1 MASDASFNTITNT
14 DANFPYMVPSRR
26 CEPIIQTAILNF
38 HDKTIPNPLSSKFST
53 SFKEDQVFGILSLNI
68 RDEIPA
74 AKELEIKFMV
84 DCSASMTE
92 RVDKLTKM
100 EHVIHTIKN
109 MVTIFHKLT
118 ETNVK
123 LRIDSF
129 DNNIYTNVNTG
140 TKNVCESDL
149 DELLEQVSQI
159 TPQGATNIELALR
172 NNRPRTKVK
181 EEQALDSVNP
191 DKIHLLLTDGCI
203 TSGSTNIDYLKTL
216 INHDYTNYFI
226 GYGLDHDSQLL
237 AALAATG
244 QHNEYRFVD
253 ALEKAG
259 LVYGEIIHDILYKA
273 LEDVVLDAENCE
285 MYDYVTN
292 TWTTHLEIGHL
303 SSDQKKTY
311 QIRAPDPKTALIWIS
326 ARSLHKTRAHQII
339 SNNVVFQTHASTVTE
354 KCDLSDYILRQKTQE
369 LLYKVKTFI
378 NKRQEDKNQDIYSI
392 YELDPTE
399 KKDPTNDLK
408 KDLKEELKTFLNF
421 LLDYVTL
428 HNKEKD
434 LFLRTLCDDIYI
446 AFKTFDSSK
455 AAMFVNSRQT
465 SQGRQQTYSVK
476 SNFVDEPETHQK
488 PIHRPMPMP
497 MSLSCPLD
505 FDLDLD
511 LLPPV
516 PALTRSKSLFAY
528 RTHINQPDKNDDIK
542 YTITQDDDSAYASLG
557 IIKMMRDVSIG
568 PKPDLL

>member
-1 MASDASFNTITNT
+1 MSTDTSFT
-14 DANFPYMVPSRR
+14 DANFPYSVPSRR

-38 HDKTIPNPLSSKFST
+38 HDKTIPNPLSSKFSV
-53 SFKEDQVFGILSLNI
+53 KNEVNLHFGIISLNI

-74 AKELEIKFMV
+74 AKELEINFMV

-100 EHVIHTIKN
+100 DHVIHTIKN

-123 LRIDSF
+123 LCINSF
-129 DNNIYTNVNTG
+129 DDKTYTNVNTG
-140 TKNVCESDL
+140 TKNVCETDL

-159 TPQGATNIELALR
+159 TPQGATNIELALI
-172 NNRPRTKVK
+172 KVK
-181 EEQALDSVNP
+181 TLVKEVLDTVP
-191 DKIHLLLTDGCI
+191 DKIHLFLTDGCI

-216 INHDYTNYFI
+216 VNHHYTNYFI

-237 AALAATG
+237 AALAETG

-285 MYDYVTN
+285 MYDYATN

-303 SSDQKKTY
+303 SSEQKKTY
-311 QIRAPDPKTALIWIS
+311 QIRAPDPKAALIWIS

-339 SNNVVFQTHASTVTE
+339 SNDIVFQTHASCVSD
-354 KCDLSDYILRQKTQE
+354 KCDLSDYFLRQKTQE
-369 LLYKVKTFI
+369 LLYKVKTFTT
-378 NKRQEDKNQDIYSI
+378 KRQKEKQDLYSI
-392 YELDPTE
+392 YDLEPNKE
-399 KKDPTNDLK
+399 PNIDLK

-421 LLDYVTL
+421 LLDYITL
-428 HNKEKD
+428 HNREKD
-434 LFLRTLCDDIYI
+434 LFLRTLCDDMYI
-446 AFKTFDSSK
+446 VFKTFDSAK

-465 SQGRQQTYSVK
+465 SQGRQQTYSVR
-476 SNFVDEPETHQK
+476 SNFEDESETLKNHVK
-488 PIHRPMPMP
+488 IPMP
-497 MSLSCPLD
+497 MSCPFDLD
-505 FDLDLD
+505 DLDLDLDLD

-516 PALTRSKSLFAY
+516 PVLTRSQSCSI
-528 RTHINQPDKNDDIK
+528 RTHINQPDKEDDIK
-542 YTITQDDDSAYASLG
+542 YTIKQDDDSAYASLG
-557 IIKMMRDVSIG
+557 IIKMMREVSIG
-568 PKPDLL
+568 PSLKF

>member
-1 MASDASFNTITNT
+1 MASDASFTT
-14 DANFPYMVPSRR
+14 DTDFPYSVPSRR

-53 SFKEDQVFGILSLNI
+53 SLEEDQVFGILSLNI

-74 AKELEIKFMV
+74 AKELEINFMV
-84 DCSASMTE
+84 DCSASMCE
-92 RVDKLTKM
+92 KVDKLTKM

-123 LRIDSF
+123 LRINSF
-129 DNNIYTNVNTG
+129 DDKTYTNINTG
-140 TKNVCESDL
+140 TKNISESVL

-159 TPQGATNIELALR
+159 TPQGATNIELALK

-181 EEQALDSVNP
+181 EEEVDTVNP
-191 DKIHLLLTDGCI
+191 DKIHLFLTDGCI

-273 LEDVVLDAENCE
+273 LEDVVLDTTNCE

-311 QIRAPDPKTALIWIS
+311 QIRAPDPKTALISIS

-339 SNNVVFQTHASTVTE
+339 SNEIVFQTHASNTSD

-378 NKRQEDKNQDIYSI
+378 SKEDKNQDIYSI
-392 YELDPTE
+392 YNLE
-399 KKDPTNDLK
+399 TNKEPIIEDLK

-421 LLDYVTL
+421 LLDYITL
-428 HNKEKD
+428 HNREKD
-434 LFLRTLCDDIYI
+434 LFLRTLCDDMYI

-476 SNFVDEPETHQK
+476 SNFEDDSKTIKSHVK
-488 PIHRPMPMP
+488 RPIPM
-497 MSLSCPLD
+497 SCPLD
-505 FDLDLD
+505 FDDDDLDLD

-516 PALTRSKSLFAY
+516 PVLTRSHSIRTHSI
-528 RTHINQPDKNDDIK
+528 RTHINQPTALDDIK
-542 YTITQDDDSAYASLG
+542 YTIKQDDDSAYASLG
-557 IIKMMRDVSIG
+557 IIKMMREVSIG
-568 PKPDLL
+568 PSDLL